1 MTLSDVQFPSEAVRQ
16 KLDALKPDS
25 AAGPDVISARFIK
38 ETAGIL
44 CCPLS
49 MVFRRS
55 MDEGVVPDDWRK
67 ANITPIFKSGSKMS
81 PGNYRPVSL
90 TCIICKMMESIIK
103 DDIVLH
109 LSNYHLIH
117 ASQHGF
123 TFSKSCQTNL
133 LEYLDTLTKL
143 VDAGHNVDSLCLDFA
158 KAFDKVPHQRLLRK
172 LEAHGITGKLLVWI
186 ESWLT
191 GRLQRV
197 VLNGEASG
205 WGQVS
210 SGVPQGSVLGPT
222 CFVVFINDLDE
233 VVDLVNGFIFKFADD
248 TKYGTT
254 VLDDNDRERMQ
265 QSINKLME
273 WTEKWQMEFN
283 STKCKVLHAG
293 NTNPCF
299 TYTMGGYAP
308 AGTILESVEKEKD
321 IGVLVHESLKPSH
334 QCAKAA
340 AKANAV
346 LGQMSKAFHYR
357 DKLVWLQLYKT
368 FVRPHLEFAIQAWS
382 PWLKGDIEV
391 LEKVQKR
398 AVGMV
403 IGLRGKTYEEKLRE
417 VGMYSLYDRRI
428 RGDMIQVW
436 KVLQGNCILDASM
449 LELADTQHQR
459 NTRHTSKKLNLAR
472 IPSRLDVRRNFFS
485 VRCVDPWNRLPVIL
499 RNLDNLDE
507 FKIEY
512 DKLMLNT

>member
-1 MTLSDVQFPSEAVRQ
+1 M
-16 KLDALKPDS
+16 
-25 AAGPDVISARFIK
+25 
-38 ETAGIL
+38 
-44 CCPLS
+44 
-49 MVFRRS
+49 
-55 MDEGVVPDDWRK
+55 
-67 ANITPIFKSGSKMS
+67 
-81 PGNYRPVSL
+81 
-90 TCIICKMMESIIK
+90 
-103 DDIVLH
+103 
-109 LSNYHLIH
+109 
-117 ASQHGF
+117 
-123 TFSKSCQTNL
+123 
-133 LEYLDTLTKL
+133 
-143 VDAGHNVDSLCLDFA
+143 
-158 KAFDKVPHQRLLRK
+158 
-172 LEAHGITGKLLVWI
+172 
-186 ESWLT
+186 
-191 GRLQRV
+191 
-197 VLNGEASG
+197 
-205 WGQVS
+205 
-210 SGVPQGSVLGPT
+210 
-222 CFVVFINDLDE
+222 
-233 VVDLVNGFIFKFADD
+233 
-248 TKYGTT
+248 
-254 VLDDNDRERMQ
+254 
-265 QSINKLME
+265 
-273 WTEKWQMEFN
+273 
-283 STKCKVLHAG
+283 
-293 NTNPCF
+293 
-299 TYTMGGYAP
+299 
-308 AGTILESVEKEKD
+308 EKEKD

-334 QCAKAA
+334 QCAKDA

-512 DKLMLNT
+512 DKLMLNTDIC